1 MLLRLPKSLADQI
14 SLRNPQKCSHNVDQS
29 VFLGKANNYQRIDI
43 WQYLPICQVFTNC
56 QDMEY
61 KGVLSFIVIF
71 VTLLA
76 LIGVSRF
83 VHQRICTTT
92 QLCVQNHHL
101 TLLRGLLLLFLG
113 PEDLRPS
120 RGTNNSSSL
129 NGTTLPSN
137 LMAGS
142 FHLHSS
148 DNFDAYLSEVISQ
161 FIKFVSF

>member
-1 MLLRLPKSLADQI
+1 
-14 SLRNPQKCSHNVDQS
+14 
-29 VFLGKANNYQRIDI
+29 
-43 WQYLPICQVFTNC
+43 
-56 QDMEY
+56 MEY

-83 VHQRICTTT
+83 VHQRISTTT

-113 PEDLRPS
+113 PEDLRPP

-148 DNFDAYLSEVISQ
+148 DNFDAYLSEVITQ
-161 FIKFVSF
+161 FIKFLKWSWTLTCDLVHKMYIQARRIKHISVWKILEA

>member
-29 VFLGKANNYQRIDI
+29 VFLGKANKSTSGI
-43 WQYLPICQVFTNC
+43 TNC

-71 VTLLA
+71 VTLLT

-83 VHQRICTTT
+83 VHQRISTTT

-120 RGTNNSSSL
+120 RGTNHSSSL

-148 DNFDAYLSEVISQ
+148 DNFDAYLSEVITQ
-161 FIKFVSF
+161 FIKFLKWSWTDLWPCT